1 MPDETASA
9 AEPGLLVGEAEGS
22 PPAQRSFVS
31 SLRDGI
37 QIARWD
43 GEAVERVSRNPRAL
57 FHGACFTIIGTL
69 LAGVLNL
76 LGVGPEPTTA
86 RWPFLLFGLVVAGA
100 LQLAISAI
108 STGVIHGTAML
119 LFGGSGTYVKLLR
132 VLWVGSVVTW
142 VALIPLV
149 GPIIGG
155 LLYLLVALIAISDVE
170 GVERLQALML
180 VVGLRA
186 LTFVAALLLR

>member
-1 MPDETASA
+1 MSDQAAIPD
-9 AEPGLLVGEAEGS
+9 EPGLSVDAADGS
-22 PPAQRSFVS
+22 PPARSGFVG
-31 SLRDGI
+31 SLRDGV
-37 QIARWD
+37 QVARWD

-57 FHGACFTIIGTL
+57 FHGACFAIIGTL
-69 LAGVLNL
+69 LAGVPDL
-76 LGVGPEPTTA
+76 LGAGPQPTTA

-108 STGVIHGTAML
+108 ATGVIHGAAKL

-132 VLWVGSVVTW
+132 VLWVGSVVSW

-149 GPIIGG
+149 GPIVSNV
-155 LLYLLVALIAISDVE
+155 LNLVVALIAISDVE

-180 VVGLRA
+180 VVGLWA
-186 LTFVAALLLR
+186 LTFPLALLLT